1 MSFLKSSFQDSK
13 SLVTIMLPRGL
24 AAAVLASLP
33 FTSGVPGSE
42 IFPEI
47 AFIVIVT
54 TIVICTVG
62 VAVLK
67 KKMKAEVQTGEEKGV
82 SKVMPSI

>member
-1 MSFLKSSFQDSK
+1 
-13 SLVTIMLPRGL
+13 MLPRGL

-33 FTSGVPGSE
+33 FASGVPGSE

-47 AFIVIVT
+47 AFIVIIT

-62 VAVLK
+62 VAILK
-67 KKMKAEVQTGEEKGV
+67 KKMKPQDQISE
-82 SKVMPSI
+82 